1 MVVAQYTGV
10 SLQKDDNAFILYD
23 EGAFYDEDTLPEN
36 SPERPLH
43 TNSKAI
49 FKPDFENSHI
59 RASNNAFIQAVSIFA
74 IGFSHHFLTESGGDM
89 SITNSNSNF
98 GNTSL
103 ESTGFK
109 PDAFNRDDT
118 GFITHIIPPRELV
131 AQENSV
137 TWLSLDAE
145 KIINATD
152 TSKLYI
158 AGARNEE
165 VTPAYQV
172 DGYRVGARDNDDLN
186 LTITIGTAQ
195 TNYTAPILMPVN
207 GGNGVSA
214 RKSYQI
220 VRSNNENDIVND
232 TISLTQGHQLINGE
246 KVRIFADNGQTPDGL
261 NNEGIYFAITTGV
274 GANQLKL
281 AQSVN
286 DALANQPILGISNNG
301 GVITIVSRVSDKLPG
316 DLGHPIQFD
325 ETESNWYLQSESN
338 NDIREAIVDIGIT
351 ELGSETSTS
360 FINRKLDN
368 RSIDDKIYKIRY
380 VIPKEYTNAK
390 PPEAGY
396 VIQESG
402 NVGVSSISFTNDTL
416 SDSTETRNEKVISS
430 ASAGPIISNAQVVT
444 LTTELPH
451 GLSSGDTV
459 EIKNV
464 KC

>member
-1 MVVAQYTGV
+1 
-10 SLQKDDNAFILYD
+10 
-23 EGAFYDEDTLPEN
+23 
-36 SPERPLH
+36 
-43 TNSKAI
+43 
-49 FKPDFENSHI
+49 
-59 RASNNAFIQAVSIFA
+59 
-74 IGFSHHFLTESGGDM
+74 M

-246 KVRIFADNGQTPDGL
+246 KVRIFCRQW
-261 NNEGIYFAITTGV
+261 
-274 GANQLKL
+274 
-281 AQSVN
+281 
-286 DALANQPILGISNNG
+286 SN
-301 GVITIVSRVSDKLPG
+301 
-316 DLGHPIQFD
+316 
-325 ETESNWYLQSESN
+325 
-338 NDIREAIVDIGIT
+338 
-351 ELGSETSTS
+351 
-360 FINRKLDN
+360 
-368 RSIDDKIYKIRY
+368 
-380 VIPKEYTNAK
+380 
-390 PPEAGY
+390 
-396 VIQESG
+396 
-402 NVGVSSISFTNDTL
+402 
-416 SDSTETRNEKVISS
+416 TRWFK
-430 ASAGPIISNAQVVT
+430 
-444 LTTELPH
+444 
-451 GLSSGDTV
+451 
-459 EIKNV
+459 
-464 KC
+464 